1 MKGKVALALIV
12 ALLLVV
18 AVAIAVAHA
27 VTETVTIN
35 GRANPKIVLT
45 VDTDTITFAPEDPGV
60 AQEKADVL
68 NVNVRS
74 NKAYTYEVTAPATW
88 TGGSTPP
95 ISRLEWKRGA
105 GAYAAFASGAN
116 DQDLASAK
124 TGNSG
129 FDRLYSLQLTWA
141 YDDDPDV
148 DYTADLVPT
157 AVQNP

>member
-1 MKGKVALALIV
+1 MKGKAALVLIV
-12 ALLLVV
+12 ALLLVI

-60 AQEKADVL
+60 AQTKSNVL

-74 NKAYTYEVTAPATW
+74 NKAYTYEVTAPANW

-95 ISRLEWKRGA
+95 IGRLEWDRGS
-105 GAYAAFASGAN
+105 GYAAFVSGAN
-116 DQDLASAK
+116 DQDLASPK
-124 TGNSG
+124 TNNAG